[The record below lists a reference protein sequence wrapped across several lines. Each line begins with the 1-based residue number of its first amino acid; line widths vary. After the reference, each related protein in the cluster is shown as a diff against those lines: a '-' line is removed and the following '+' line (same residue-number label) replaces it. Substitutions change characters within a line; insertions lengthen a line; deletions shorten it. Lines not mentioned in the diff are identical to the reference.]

1 MEKLVIEG
9 GKPLKGEVSVSGS
22 KNSVLPLMAA
32 CILCDGESTFENV
45 PDLTD
50 VKVMAEI
57 LAALGAKIERSGGRL
72 SIDSSGINKWVAGYE
87 MVKKMRASV
96 LTLGPLTVRFG
107 KARVSLPGGCSI
119 GERPIDQHLKGL
131 KGFGVRIKIEGG
143 YIETRAKKMK
153 GAAVPLDMS
162 TVTGTEN
169 LMLAAVL
176 AEGETVIYNAACEP
190 EVSDL
195 ATALN
200 KMGAKITGIGTDI
213 IRIKGVSSLKP
224 LKNYEAIPD
233 RIEAGTLMIAVV
245 ATGGSALIKGGRF
258 DHLGTLAAKLMKA
271 GAEVE
276 EKRAG
281 ISVSANSK
289 IICTD
294 ITTFPYPGFPT
305 DMQAQF
311 MALMCAADGISI
323 ITENI
328 FPQRFTHIAEMK
340 RMGADIK
347 LIGNTAVVRGVEKIK
362 GAKTMASDL
371 RAGAALVI
379 AGVAAQGRSEIS
391 RIYHIDR
398 GYERLDIK
406 LERLGATIRRGKE

>member
-1 MEKLVIEG
+1 MIEG
-9 GKPLKGEVSVSGS
+9 GKPLRGEVSVNGS

-32 CILCDGESTFENV
+32 CILCNGESTLKNV
-45 PDLTD
+45 PDLMD
-50 VKVMAEI
+50 VRVMAEI
-57 LAALGAKIERSGGRL
+57 LTALGAKIERSGDRL
-72 SIDSSGINKWVAGYE
+72 SIDSSGINKWVTEYE

-131 KGFGVRIKIEGG
+131 QALGTRIKIESG
-143 YIETRAKKMK
+143 YVETSAKKMR
-153 GAAVPLDMS
+153 GAVVPLDVS

-176 AEGETVIYNAACEP
+176 AQGKTVIYNAACEP

-195 ATALN
+195 ANALN
-200 KMGAKITGIGTDI
+200 KMGAEITGIGTDI

-224 LKNYEAIPD
+224 LKNYGTIPD
-233 RIEAGTLMIAVV
+233 RIEAGTLMIAVA
-245 ATGGSALIKGGRF
+245 ATGGNALIKGGRF
-258 DHLGTLAAKLMKA
+258 DHLGTLAGKLMKT
-271 GAEVE
+271 GAKVE
-276 EKRAG
+276 ETRAG
-281 ISVSANSK
+281 IRVSANTK
-289 IICTD
+289 IACTD
-294 ITTFPYPGFPT
+294 ITTLPYPGFPT
-305 DMQAQF
+305 DIQAQF
-311 MALMCAADGISI
+311 MALMCTADGVSI

-328 FPQRFTHIAEMK
+328 FPQRFMHIAEMK

-347 LIGNTAVVRGVEKIK
+347 LIGNTAVVKGVKKIK

-379 AGVAAQGRSEIS
+379 AGAAAGGRSEIS
-391 RIYHIDR
+391 RVYHIDR
-398 GYERLDIK
+398 GYERLDEK
-406 LERLGATIRRGKE
+406 LEQLGASIWREKE

>member
-1 MEKLVIEG
+1 
-9 GKPLKGEVSVSGS
+9 
-22 KNSVLPLMAA
+22 MAA
-32 CILCDGESTFENV
+32 CILCDGESTLKNV
-45 PDLTD
+45 PDLMD
-50 VKVMAEI
+50 VRVMAEI
-57 LAALGAKIERSGGRL
+57 LTALGAKIERSGNRL
-72 SIDSSGINKWVAGYE
+72 SIDSSGINKWVTEYE

-131 KGFGVRIKIEGG
+131 QALGTRVNIESG
-143 YIETRAKKMK
+143 YVETSAKKMK
-153 GAAVPLDMS
+153 GAVVPLDVS

-176 AEGETVIYNAACEP
+176 TQGNTVIYNAACEP

-195 ATALN
+195 ANALN

-224 LKNYEAIPD
+224 LKNYETIPD
-233 RIEAGTLMIAVV
+233 RIEAGTLMVAVA
-245 ATGGSALIKGGRF
+245 ATGGNALIKGGRF
-258 DHLGTLAAKLMKA
+258 DHLGTLAGKLMKA
-271 GAEVE
+271 GAKVE
-276 EKRAG
+276 ETRAG
-281 ISVSANSK
+281 IRVRADAK
-289 IICTD
+289 ITCAD
-294 ITTFPYPGFPT
+294 ITTLPYPGFPT

-328 FPQRFTHIAEMK
+328 FPQRFMHIAEMK

-347 LIGNTAVVRGVEKIK
+347 LIGNTAVVKGVEKIK

-371 RAGAALVI
+371 RAGAALVV
-379 AGVAAQGRSEIS
+379 AGAAARGKSEIS
-391 RIYHIDR
+391 RVYHIDR
-398 GYERLDIK
+398 GYERLDGK
-406 LERLGATIRRGKE
+406 LERLGASVWREKE